1 MIRKNPPKPN
11 TQRQVYYT
19 HRFDVSP
26 TSPTFELSESTHTE
40 LSPLF
45 SACSILQSYVQNDL
59 ITLWIDSQQLL
70 ACFQILHD
78 LGYQSI
84 TEMSAIDRIQ
94 DKNEFELFYLL
105 LKLEDTSSKRL
116 KIKTSI
122 KNGQSIQSICS
133 LYRSA
138 FWSERECY
146 DMFGIIFDNHP
157 CLQRLLMPKD
167 WVGHPLLK
175 TYPLKGDEHASWYE
189 VDKIF
194 GKSYRDI
201 IGKEQR
207 DSARIDPSDSKDF
220 APISYEARYQEE
232 NAPAFLKK
240 FGTTKK
246 LEERR

>member
-1 MIRKNPPKPN
+1 MIRKKSPIQNA
-11 TQRQVYYT
+11 QRQVYYT
-19 HRFDVSP
+19 HRFDVCP
-26 TSPTFELSESTHTE
+26 ASPTFELSSIQREE
-40 LSPLF
+40 LAPLF
-45 SACSILQSYVQNDL
+45 SACLISQSYIENDL
-59 ITLWIDSQQLL
+59 ITLWVDPQELFK
-70 ACFQILHD
+70 CFQTLRT
-78 LGYQSI
+78 LGYESI

-105 LKLEDTSSKRL
+105 LKLEETSSKRL

-122 KNGQSIQSICS
+122 KSGQSICS
-133 LYRSA
+133 ISSLYRSTI
-138 FWSERECY
+138 WSERECY
-146 DMFGIIFDNHP
+146 DMFGIIFDGHP

-167 WVGHPLLK
+167 WIGHPLLK
-175 TYPLKGDEHASWYE
+175 TYPLQGDEHASWYE

-207 DSARIDPSDSKDF
+207 DSARIDPADSENF
-220 APISYEARYQEE
+220 APVSYEARYQED

-240 FGTTKK
+240 FKTTKK

>member
-1 MIRKNPPKPN
+1 MIRKNPPRPN
-11 TQRQVYYT
+11 TQKQVYYT

-26 TSPTFELSESTHTE
+26 TSPTFELSESTCNE
-40 LSPLF
+40 LAPLF
-45 SACSILQSYVQNDL
+45 SACSILQSYIQNDL
-59 ITLWIDSQQLL
+59 ATLWVDPQQLL
-70 ACFQILHD
+70 TCFQILHS
-78 LGYQSI
+78 LGYKSI

-116 KIKTSI
+116 KVKTSL
-122 KNGQSIQSICS
+122 KNGQSIQSVSS

-146 DMFGIIFDNHP
+146 DMFGIIFDGHP
-157 CLQRLLMPKD
+157 YLQRLLMPKD

-207 DSARIDPSDSKDF
+207 DSARIDLLDSENF
-220 APISYEARYQEE
+220 APISYESRYQEE
-232 NAPAFLKK
+232 SAPAFLKK